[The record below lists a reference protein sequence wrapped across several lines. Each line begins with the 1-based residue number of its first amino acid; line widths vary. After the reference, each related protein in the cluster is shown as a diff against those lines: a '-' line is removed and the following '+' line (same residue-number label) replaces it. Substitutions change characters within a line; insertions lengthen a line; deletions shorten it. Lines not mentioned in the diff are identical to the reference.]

1 MMDGWG
7 EGGGGGWGAWVFMA
21 IMMVMF
27 FALVAA
33 VLYALLRPRNRAGDV
48 ATSPRAPGADDA
60 VRLLDERFARGDIE
74 AEEYTKR
81 RDVLRSR

>member
-7 EGGGGGWGAWVFMA
+7 EGGGAWGAWVFMA

-33 VLYALLRPRNRAGDV
+33 VLYALLRPRHRAGDV
-48 ATSPRAPGADDA
+48 ATSPRAAGDDA
-60 VRLLDERFARGDIE
+60 LRLLDERFARGDIE
-74 AEEYTKR
+74 AEDYTRR